1 MTILDTINSPKDL
14 RKLDR
19 KQLHE
24 LADEIRYR
32 IIDVV
37 SRIGGHF
44 GGNLGIVELT
54 LALHYVFNTP
64 RDQIVFDTGH
74 QSYPHK
80 LITGRR
86 DTFET
91 IRMHGGISGFCK
103 REESE
108 YDVFNAGHA
117 STSISAALGIAVAR
131 DIKDENYRVV
141 AVIGDGALS
150 GGLALEGLNQAGHL
164 KRKLMIILNDND
176 MSISTNVGAMSGY
189 LNGIIKGQTYNQAKD
204 LAKGIMDRIPL
215 VGGKLHGMASDME
228 QLFKHM
234 IVPGTLFEELGFK
247 YLGPYDGHDLDFLID
262 LFEKNK
268 DYNGPLLVHVITKKG
283 KGYVP
288 AENKPIWSH
297 GVSPFDIESGEVVK
311 STKASAP
318 SYTAVFAE
326 TLIELAKR
334 DPKIVAIT
342 AAMPDGTGLDKFGK
356 ALPERMFDVGIAE
369 EHAVTFCGGMATQGM
384 KPIAAIYSTFLQRAF
399 DQVFHDVA
407 IMDLPVVFAL
417 DRGGIA
423 GADGPTHHGIY
434 DMAYL
439 RIFPNMVCMAPKDEN
454 ELRHMLKTSFETG
467 HPTSLRYPRG
477 NGFGVAM
484 DAELKSLPIGKGEVM
499 REGEAGVI
507 FAIGNEVW
515 PAVQAAEI
523 LAKEGIEVAVVN
535 ARFIKPLD
543 DELITKYCRPFAR
556 VITVEEG
563 SLAGGFGSAV
573 MERVQQLGIRNVDFH
588 RIGIPDEYVHHG
600 AQDVL
605 RAQYDLDG
613 NGIAKR
619 VREFLGGRAGE
630 EQPRALG
637 TIGALGDMIQEIWK
651 DVPDEVFQ
659 RMHEKGHDS
668 DHIDEVNKPVE
679 DPDLAA
685 LNARGATLGEVAEH
699 LFKDVPEED
708 LARLPGSDHVDEVV
722 YGLRRTAT
730 K

>member
-1 MTILDTINSPKDL
+1 MTLLDTINSPKDL

-19 KQLHE
+19 RQLHE
-24 LADEIRYR
+24 LAGEIRYR

-131 DIKDENYRVV
+131 DIKAENYRVV

-189 LNGIIKGQTYNQAKD
+189 LNGIIKGQAYNQAKD
-204 LAKGIMDRIPL
+204 LARGIMDRIPV
-215 VGGKLHGMASDME
+215 VGGKLHGLASDME

-297 GVSPFDIESGEVVK
+297 GVTPFDIESGEVVK
-311 STKASAP
+311 STKSSAP

-342 AAMPDGTGLDKFGK
+342 AAMPEGTGLDKFGK
-356 ALPERMFDVGIAE
+356 ALPERTFDVGIAE

-467 HPTSLRYPRG
+467 HPTSIRYPRG
-477 NGFGVAM
+477 NGFGVTM
-484 DAELKSLPIGKGEVM
+484 DAELQSLPVGKGEVM

-515 PAVQAAEI
+515 PSMQAAEI

-563 SLAGGFGSAV
+563 SLAGGFGSAI
-573 MERVQQLGIRNVDFH
+573 MERVQHLGIRNVDFH

-605 RAQYDLDG
+605 RAQYDLDA

-619 VREFLGGRAGE
+619 VREFLRTTTPMSLGE
-630 EQPRALG
+630 MAE
-637 TIGALGDMIQEIWK
+637 EIWK
-651 DVPDEVFQ
+651 DVPEEVFR

-668 DHIDEVNKPVE
+668 DHIDKVKKPDE

>member
-1 MTILDTINSPKDL
+1 
-14 RKLDR
+14 
-19 KQLHE
+19 
-24 LADEIRYR
+24 
-32 IIDVV
+32 
-37 SRIGGHF
+37 
-44 GGNLGIVELT
+44 
-54 LALHYVFNTP
+54 
-64 RDQIVFDTGH
+64 
-74 QSYPHK
+74 
-80 LITGRR
+80 
-86 DTFET
+86 
-91 IRMHGGISGFCK
+91 
-103 REESE
+103 
-108 YDVFNAGHA
+108 
-117 STSISAALGIAVAR
+117 
-131 DIKDENYRVV
+131 
-141 AVIGDGALS
+141 
-150 GGLALEGLNQAGHL
+150 
-164 KRKLMIILNDND
+164 
-176 MSISTNVGAMSGY
+176 
-189 LNGIIKGQTYNQAKD
+189 
-204 LAKGIMDRIPL
+204 MDRIPL

-288 AENKPIWSH
+288 AENRPIWSH
-297 GVSPFDIESGEVVK
+297 GVSPFDIDSGDVVK
-311 STKASAP
+311 STKSSPP

-326 TLIELAKR
+326 ALIELAKR
-334 DPKIVAIT
+334 DPKIVGIT
-342 AAMPDGTGLDKFGK
+342 AAMPDGTGMDKFGK
-356 ALPERMFDVGIAE
+356 AFPDRMFDVGIAE
-369 EHAVTFCGGMATQGM
+369 EHAVTFCGGLATQGM

-477 NGFGVAM
+477 NGFGVTM
-484 DAELKSLPIGKGEVM
+484 DAELQSLPIGKGEVM
-499 REGEAGVI
+499 REGNAGAI

-515 PAVQAAEI
+515 PSMQAAEI
-523 LAKEGIEVAVVN
+523 LAKEGTEVAVIN

-543 DELITKYCRPFAR
+543 DDLIAKYCRPFTKI
-556 VITVEEG
+556 ITVEEG
-563 SLAGGFGSAV
+563 SLAGGFGAAI
-573 MERVQQLGIRNVDFH
+573 MERVQQLGIRDVAFH

-605 RAQYDLDG
+605 RAQYDLDA

-619 VREFLGGRAGE
+619 VREFVGGAERW
-630 EQPRALG
+630 G
-637 TIGALGDMIQEIWK
+637 TIGDFGAMADEIWK
-651 DVPDEVFQ
+651 DVPDDVFR

-668 DHIDEVNKPVE
+668 DHIDEV
-679 DPDLAA
+679 
-685 LNARGATLGEVAEH
+685 
-699 LFKDVPEED
+699 
-708 LARLPGSDHVDEVV
+708 V
-722 YGLRRTAT
+722 YGLKRVTT

>member
-1 MTILDTINSPKDL
+1 MTLLDTINSPHDL

-24 LADEIRYR
+24 LAGEIRHR
-32 IIDVV
+32 IIEVV
-37 SRIGGHF
+37 SKIGGHF

-54 LALHYVFNTP
+54 LALHYVFDTP

-86 DTFET
+86 DTFDT

-131 DIKDENYRVV
+131 DIKHDDYRVV
-141 AVIGDGALS
+141 AIIGDGALS

-189 LNGIIKGQTYNQAKD
+189 LNGIIKGQAYNQAKD
-204 LAKGIMDRIPL
+204 LARGIMDRIPL

-247 YLGPYDGHDLDFLID
+247 YLGPFDGHDLDFLID

-297 GVSPFDIESGEVVK
+297 GVSPFDIESGEVGPA
-311 STKASAP
+311 TQASAP

-334 DPKIVAIT
+334 DPKIVGIT
-342 AAMPDGTGLDKFGK
+342 AAMPDGTGMDKFTK
-356 ALPERMFDVGIAE
+356 AFPERAFDVGIAE
-369 EHAVTFCGGMATQGM
+369 EHAVTFCGGLATQGM

-417 DRGGIA
+417 DRAGIA
-423 GADGPTHHGIY
+423 GQDGPTHHGIY

-439 RIFPNMVCMAPKDEN
+439 RVFPNMVCMAPKDEN
-454 ELRHMLKTSFETG
+454 ELRHMLKTAFETG

-477 NGFGVAM
+477 SGQGVKL
-484 DAELKSLPIGKGEVM
+484 DAEVQSLPIGKGEVL
-499 REGEAGVI
+499 RDPGNPQAAI

-515 PAVQAAEI
+515 PAVQAAEL

-543 DELITKYCRPFAR
+543 DELIRRFCKRGAKI
-556 VITVEEG
+556 ITVEEG

-573 MERVQQLGIRNVDFH
+573 MERCEQLGLTNVQFH

-605 RAQYDLDG
+605 RAQYDLHTE
-613 NGIAKR
+613 GIAKR
-619 VREFLGGRAGE
+619 AREAF
-630 EQPRALG
+630 
-637 TIGALGDMIQEIWK
+637 
-651 DVPDEVFQ
+651 
-659 RMHEKGHDS
+659 
-668 DHIDEVNKPVE
+668 
-679 DPDLAA
+679 DL
-685 LNARGATLGEVAEH
+685 NTPMTLGELGELIREVT
-699 LFKDVPEED
+699 KDIPEESM
-708 LARLPGSDHVDEVV
+708 RKLPDSTEIDEAV
-722 YGLRRTAT
+722 YGIRRHVTA

>member
-1 MTILDTINSPKDL
+1 MTLLDTINSPKDL

-24 LADEIRYR
+24 LAGEIRHR
-32 IIDVV
+32 IIEVV

-74 QSYPHK
+74 QTYPHK

-86 DTFET
+86 DTFDT

-131 DIKDENYRVV
+131 DIKNENYRVV
-141 AVIGDGALS
+141 AIIGDGALS

-189 LNGIIKGQTYNQAKD
+189 LNGIIKGQAYNQAKD
-204 LAKGIMDRIPL
+204 LARGIMDRIPL
-215 VGGKLHGMASDME
+215 VGGKIHGMASDME

-247 YLGPYDGHDLDFLID
+247 YLGPYDGHDLDFLIE

-268 DYNGPLLVHVITKKG
+268 DYNGPLLIHVITKKG

-297 GVSPFDIESGEVVK
+297 GVTPFDIDSGEVVK
-311 STKASAP
+311 STKSSPP
-318 SYTAVFAE
+318 SYTAVFAD

-342 AAMPDGTGLDKFGK
+342 AAMPDGTGLDKFKK

-384 KPIAAIYSTFLQRAF
+384 KPVAAIYSTFLQRAF

-454 ELRHMLKTSFETG
+454 ELRHMVKTSFETG

-484 DAELKSLPIGKGEVM
+484 DAELQSLPVGKGELM

-515 PAVQAAEI
+515 PSMQAAEI

-563 SLAGGFGSAV
+563 SLAGGFGSAI
-573 MERVQQLGIRNVDFH
+573 MERVQQLGIRDVRFH

-605 RAQYDLDG
+605 RAQYDLDA

-619 VREFLGGRAGE
+619 VREFVGGVVAEDNAPGSNTV
-630 EQPRALG
+630 G
-637 TIGALGDMIQEIWK
+637 TLGDRLEEIFK
-651 DVPDEVFQ
+651 DVPDEVFR

-668 DHIDEVNKPVE
+668 DHIDEV
-679 DPDLAA
+679 
-685 LNARGATLGEVAEH
+685 
-699 LFKDVPEED
+699 
-708 LARLPGSDHVDEVV
+708 V
-722 YGLRRTAT
+722 YGIRRRVST

>member
-1 MTILDTINSPKDL
+1 MARLLDSINTPHDL

-19 KQLHE
+19 KQLPQV
-24 LADEIRYR
+24 AQEIRDQ
-32 IIDVV
+32 IVDVV

-54 LALHYVFNTP
+54 LALHYLYDTP

-86 DTFET
+86 DTFHT
-91 IRMHGGISGFCK
+91 IRMHNGISGFCK

-131 DIKDENYRVV
+131 DFRKEDYRV
-141 AVIGDGALS
+141 AAIIGDGALS

-164 KRKLMIILNDND
+164 KRKLLIILNDND

-189 LNGIIKGQTYNQAKD
+189 LNQIIKGQRYNQAKD
-204 LAKGIMDRIPL
+204 LAKGVMDRIPL
-215 VGGKLHGMASDME
+215 IGGKLHGLAHDME
-228 QLFKHM
+228 QVLKNM

-247 YLGPYDGHDLDFLID
+247 YLGPYDGHDLELLLD
-262 LFEKNK
+262 LFEENR
-268 DYNGPLLVHVITKKG
+268 DYDGPLLIHVITKKG
-283 KGYVP
+283 KGYKP

-297 GVSPFDIESGEVVK
+297 GVNPFDVLTGEVPK
-311 STKASAP
+311 SNKPAP
-318 SYTAVFAE
+318 PVTYTAAFADA
-326 TLIELAKR
+326 LVALAKE

-342 AAMPDGTGLDKFGK
+342 AAMPEGTGLDKFAK
-356 ALPERMFDVGIAE
+356 NFPDRMFDVGIAE
-369 EHAVTFCGGMATQGM
+369 EHAVTFSGGMATQGM
-384 KPIAAIYSTFLQRAF
+384 KPVAAIYSTFLQRAF

-454 ELRHMLKTSFETG
+454 ELRHMVKTALETG

-477 NGFGVAM
+477 SGVGVEL
-484 DAELKSLPIGKGEVM
+484 DAELKALPVGKGEVM
-499 REGEAGVI
+499 REGADATI
-507 FAIGNEVW
+507 FAIGSEVW
-515 PAVQAAEI
+515 PAMEAAEI
-523 LAKEGIEVAVVN
+523 LAKENINVTVIN

-543 DELITKYCRPFAR
+543 DELIRKYCVANSNI
-556 VITVEEG
+556 VTVEEG
-563 SLAGGFGSAV
+563 SLAGGFGSAI
-573 MERVQQLGIRNVDFH
+573 MERCEELGIHDVNFH

-600 AQDVL
+600 TQDIL
-605 RAQYDLDG
+605 RASHDLHPE
-613 NGIAKR
+613 GIAKR
-619 VREFLGGRAGE
+619 VREFVG
-630 EQPRALG
+630 PRRYA
-637 TIGALGDMIQEIWK
+637 TIG
-651 DVPDEVFQ
+651 EVAQIFIDAGMQ
-659 RMHEKGHDS
+659 IPEEDLIRMHEKGKDS
-668 DHIDEVNKPVE
+668 EHIDE
-679 DPDLAA
+679 
-685 LNARGATLGEVAEH
+685 
-699 LFKDVPEED
+699 F
-708 LARLPGSDHVDEVV
+708 V
-722 YGLRRTAT
+722 YGKKKRATA

>member
-1 MTILDTINSPKDL
+1 MARLLDTIDTPLDL

-19 KQLHE
+19 RQLPQV
-24 LADEIRYR
+24 AQEIRDQ

-37 SRIGGHF
+37 SRVGGHF

-54 LALHYVFNTP
+54 LALHYVFQTP

-86 DTFET
+86 DTFHT
-91 IRMHGGISGFCK
+91 IRQHNGISGFCK
-103 REESE
+103 REESV

-117 STSISAALGIAVAR
+117 STSISAALGCAIGR
-131 DIKDENYRVV
+131 DFRKEDYRVV
-141 AVIGDGALS
+141 AIIGDGALS
-150 GGLALEGLNQAGHL
+150 GGLAFEGLNQAGHL
-164 KRKLMIILNDND
+164 KSRMIIVLNDND
-176 MSISTNVGAMSGY
+176 MSISTNVGAISGY
-189 LNGIIKGQTYNQAKD
+189 LNQIIKGQRYNQMKD
-204 LAKGIMDRIPL
+204 LAKGVMDRIPL
-215 VGGKLHGMASDME
+215 VGGKLHGLASDME
-228 QLFKHM
+228 QVFKHM

-247 YLGPYDGHDLDFLID
+247 YLGPYDGHNLDLLLD
-262 LFEKNK
+262 LFEENK
-268 DYNGPLLVHVITKKG
+268 DYDGPLLIHVITKKG

-297 GVSPFDIESGEVVK
+297 GVSPFDIPSGEVKK
-311 STKASAP
+311 SDKPAPP

-326 TLIELAKR
+326 ALIEMAKR
-334 DPKIVAIT
+334 DPKIVAVT
-342 AAMPDGTGLDKFGK
+342 GAMPEGTGLDKFQK
-356 ALPERMFDVGIAE
+356 AFPERMFDVGIAE

-384 KPIAAIYSTFLQRAF
+384 KPVAAIYSTFLQRAF

-454 ELRHMLKTSFETG
+454 ELRHMVRTAFETG

-477 NGFGVAM
+477 NGFGVKM
-484 DAELKSLPIGKGEVM
+484 DAEQQSLPVGKGEVL
-499 REGEAGVI
+499 REGEHATI

-515 PAVQAAEI
+515 PSMEAAET
-523 LAKEGIEVAVVN
+523 LAKEDINVAVIN

-543 DELITKYCRPFAR
+543 DELIAKYCKPYSR

-573 MERVQQLGIRNVDFH
+573 MERCEQLGIHNVSFH
-588 RIGIPDEYVHHG
+588 CIGIPDEYVHHG

-605 RAQYDLDG
+605 RAQYDLHPE
-613 NGIAKR
+613 GIAKR
-619 VREFLGGRAGE
+619 VREFVAAAAPDSGASFSERMDELAAQFPE
-630 EQPRALG
+630 EVSL
-637 TIGALGDMIQEIWK
+637 
-651 DVPDEVFQ
+651 
-659 RMHEKGHDS
+659 RMREKGKDS
-668 DHIDEVNKPVE
+668 E
-679 DPDLAA
+679 
-685 LNARGATLGEVAEH
+685 
-699 LFKDVPEED
+699 
-708 LARLPGSDHVDEVV
+708 HVDEFV
-722 YGLRRTAT
+722 YGKRSATA

>member
-1 MTILDTINSPKDL
+1 MTRLLDSIETPHDL

-19 KQLHE
+19 RQLPQ
-24 LADEIRYR
+24 LAQEIRAT

-54 LALHYVFNTP
+54 LALHYMFDTP

-86 DTFET
+86 DTFPT
-91 IRMHGGISGFCK
+91 IRQHNGISGFCK

-131 DIKDENYRVV
+131 DFRKENYRVV

-164 KRKLMIILNDND
+164 KRKLMIVLNDND

-189 LNGIIKGQTYNQAKD
+189 LNQIIKGQRYNQAKD
-204 LAKGIMDRIPL
+204 LARGVMDRIPL
-215 VGGKLHGMASDME
+215 IGGKLHGLAHDME
-228 QLFKHM
+228 QVLRNM

-247 YLGPYDGHDLDFLID
+247 YLGPYDGHDLDKLLEVFAEYRDYDGPVLI
-262 LFEKNK
+262 
-268 DYNGPLLVHVITKKG
+268 HVITKKG

-297 GVSPFDIESGEVVK
+297 GVSPFDIPSGEVIK
-311 STKASAP
+311 SDKPQPPT
-318 SYTAVFAE
+318 YTAVFADA
-326 TLIELAKR
+326 LIEMAKR

-342 AAMPDGTGLDKFGK
+342 AAMPEGTGLDKFAK

-369 EHAVTFCGGMATQGM
+369 EHAITFSGGMATQGM
-384 KPIAAIYSTFLQRAF
+384 KPVAAIYSTFLQRAF

-417 DRGGIA
+417 DRAGIA
-423 GADGPTHHGIY
+423 GQDGPTHHGIY

-439 RIFPNMVCMAPKDEN
+439 RVFPNMICMAPKDEN
-454 ELRHMLKTSFETG
+454 ELRHMVRTAFETG

-477 NGFGVAM
+477 NGFGVKL
-484 DAELKSLPIGKGEVM
+484 DAELQSLPVGKGEVL
-499 REGEAGVI
+499 REGADAAL

-515 PAVQAAEI
+515 PAMQAAEL
-523 LAKEGIEVAVVN
+523 LAADNINVTVIN

-543 DELITKYCRPFAR
+543 DELIAKYCQPYSS

-563 SLAGGFGSAV
+563 SLAGGFGAAV
-573 MERVQQLGIRNVDFH
+573 MERCEQLGIRDVRFH

-605 RAQYDLDG
+605 RAQYDLHAE
-613 NGIAKR
+613 GIARR
-619 VREFLGGRAGE
+619 VREFVGERKGGTVGELGQVIDEIFSNAPE
-630 EQPRALG
+630 EELRN
-637 TIGALGDMIQEIWK
+637 
-651 DVPDEVFQ
+651 VPD
-659 RMHEKGHDS
+659 
-668 DHIDEVNKPVE
+668 
-679 DPDLAA
+679 
-685 LNARGATLGEVAEH
+685 AE
-699 LFKDVPEED
+699 
-708 LARLPGSDHVDEVV
+708 RVDEVV
-722 YGLRRTAT
+722 YGVPRRVA

>member
-1 MTILDTINSPKDL
+1 MPRLLDSIETPRDL

-19 KQLHE
+19 KQLPQV
-24 LADEIRYR
+24 AQEIRDQ

-54 LALHYVFNTP
+54 LALHYMYDTP
-64 RDQIVFDTGH
+64 RDQIVYDTGH
-74 QSYPHK
+74 QTYPHK

-86 DTFET
+86 DTFHT
-91 IRMHGGISGFCK
+91 IRQHEGISGFCK

-117 STSISAALGIAVAR
+117 STSISAALGIAIAR
-131 DIKDENYRVV
+131 DFRKEDYRVV

-150 GGLALEGLNQAGHL
+150 GGIALEGLNQAGHL
-164 KRKLMIILNDND
+164 KSKLLIVLNDND

-189 LNGIIKGQTYNQAKD
+189 LNQIIKGQRYNQAKD
-204 LAKGIMDRIPL
+204 LAKGVMDRVPL
-215 VGGKLHGMASDME
+215 IGGKLHGLAHDME
-228 QLFKHM
+228 QVLKNM

-247 YLGPYDGHDLDFLID
+247 YLGPYDGHDLELLLN
-262 LFEKNK
+262 LFEEHR
-268 DYNGPLLVHVITKKG
+268 DYDGPLLLHVMTKKG

-297 GVSPFDIESGEVVK
+297 GVSPFDVITGEGK
-311 STKASAP
+311 KADKPQAP
-318 SYTAVFAE
+318 TYTAVFAD
-326 TLIELAKR
+326 TLIELAKK
-334 DPKIVAIT
+334 DPKIVAVT
-342 AAMPDGTGLDKFGK
+342 AAMPDGTGLDKFAK
-356 ALPERMFDVGIAE
+356 ALPGRMYDVGIAE
-369 EHAVTFCGGMATQGM
+369 EHAITFCGGMATQGM

-454 ELRHMLKTSFETG
+454 ELRHMVKTAFETG

-477 NGFGVAM
+477 NGYGVEM
-484 DAELKSLPIGKGEVM
+484 DAELKSLPVGKGEVL
-499 REGEAGVI
+499 REGADATI

-515 PAVQAAEI
+515 PAMQAAEM
-523 LAKEGIEVAVVN
+523 LASENINVTVIN

-543 DELITKYCRPFAR
+543 DELITKYCRPDSY

-563 SLAGGFGSAV
+563 SIAGGFGSAI
-573 MERVQQLGIRNVDFH
+573 MERCEQLGIQGVKFH
-588 RIGIPDEYVHHG
+588 CIGIPDEYVHHG

-605 RAQYDLDG
+605 RAQYDLHPE
-613 NGIAKR
+613 GIAKR
-619 VREFLGGRAGE
+619 VREFVGPRESISGAELAEILVELGNRIPE
-630 EQPRALG
+630 EDL
-637 TIGALGDMIQEIWK
+637 I
-651 DVPDEVFQ
+651 
-659 RMHEKGHDS
+659 RMHEKGKDS
-668 DHIDEVNKPVE
+668 DHIDE
-679 DPDLAA
+679 
-685 LNARGATLGEVAEH
+685 
-699 LFKDVPEED
+699 F
-708 LARLPGSDHVDEVV
+708 V
-722 YGLRRTAT
+722 YGKKRTVA

>member
-1 MTILDTINSPKDL
+1 MTLLDTINSPHDL
-14 RKLDR
+14 RLLNR
-19 KQLHE
+19 RQLHE
-24 LADEIRYR
+24 LTGEIRHR

-54 LALHYVFNTP
+54 LALHYVFDTP

-74 QSYPHK
+74 QTYPHK

-91 IRMHGGISGFCK
+91 IRMHDGISGFCK

-131 DIKDENYRVV
+131 DIKAENYRVV

-204 LAKGIMDRIPL
+204 LARGIMDRIPL
-215 VGGKLHGMASDME
+215 VGGKIHGMASDME

-297 GVSPFDIESGEVVK
+297 GVTPFDIPSGEVVK
-311 STKASAP
+311 SKPAPP

-326 TLIELAKR
+326 TLIELATR

-356 ALPERMFDVGIAE
+356 AHPDRTFDVGIAE
-369 EHAVTFCGGMATQGM
+369 EHAVTFCGGMATQGL

-439 RIFPNMVCMAPKDEN
+439 RIFPNMICMAPKDEN

-477 NGFGVAM
+477 SGYGVTM
-484 DAELKSLPIGKGEVM
+484 DAELQSLPIGKGEVM
-499 REGEAGVI
+499 REGADGVI
-507 FAIGNEVW
+507 FGIGNEVW

-523 LAKEGIEVAVVN
+523 LAKDGIEVAVIN

-543 DELITKYCRPFAR
+543 DELITKYCKPFAR

-563 SLAGGFGSAV
+563 SLAGGFGSAI
-573 MERVQQLGIRNVDFH
+573 MERVQQLGIRNVEFL
-588 RIGIPDEYVHHG
+588 RLGIPDEYVHHG

-605 RAQYDLDG
+605 RAQYDLGVDG
-613 NGIAKR
+613 IVKR
-619 VREFLGGRAGE
+619 VREFVGEKKSGTLGE
-630 EQPRALG
+630 LG
-637 TIGALGDMIQEIWK
+637 TILDEIGSRI
-651 DVPDEVFQ
+651 PDADLK
-659 RMHEKGHDS
+659 RMHDRGVDS
-668 DHIDEVNKPVE
+668 DHIDEV
-679 DPDLAA
+679 
-685 LNARGATLGEVAEH
+685 
-699 LFKDVPEED
+699 
-708 LARLPGSDHVDEVV
+708 V
-722 YGLRRTAT
+722 YGLPQRVA

>member
-1 MTILDTINSPKDL
+1 MTRLLDSIDTPADV
-14 RKLDR
+14 RRLDR
-19 KQLHE
+19 AQLPQ
-24 LADEIRYR
+24 LAQEIRET
-32 IIDVV
+32 IIDTV
-37 SRIGGHF
+37 SKIGGHF

-54 LALHYVFNTP
+54 LALHYAFDTP

-74 QSYPHK
+74 QTYPHK

-86 DTFET
+86 DTFDT
-91 IRMHGGISGFCK
+91 IRQHNGISGFCK

-131 DIKDENYRVV
+131 DFRKEDYRVV

-164 KRKLMIILNDND
+164 KRKLMIVLNDND

-189 LNGIIKGQTYNQAKD
+189 LNSIIKGQRYNQMKD
-204 LAKGIMDRIPL
+204 LAKGVMDRIPL
-215 VGGKLHGMASDME
+215 VGGKLHGLAHDME
-228 QLFKHM
+228 QVLKNM
-234 IVPGTLFEELGFK
+234 VVPGTLFEELGFR
-247 YLGPYDGHDLDFLID
+247 YLGPYDGHDLKFLID
-262 LFEKNK
+262 LFEEHR
-268 DYNGPLLVHVITKKG
+268 DYNGPLLIHVMTKKG
-283 KGYVP
+283 SGYKP
-288 AENKPIWSH
+288 AEDKPIWSH
-297 GVSPFDIESGEVVK
+297 GVSPFDRASGEVTK
-311 STKASAP
+311 SDKPAPP
-318 SYTAVFAE
+318 SYTAVFSE

-342 AAMPDGTGLDKFGK
+342 AAMPDGTGLDKFAK

-369 EHAVTFCGGMATQGM
+369 EHAVTFSGGMATQGM

-439 RIFPNMVCMAPKDEN
+439 RVFPNMICMAPKDEN

-477 NGFGVAM
+477 NGYGVAM
-484 DAELKSLPIGKGEVM
+484 DAELQSLPIGKGEVL
-499 REGEAGVI
+499 RDPANAQATI

-515 PAVQAAEI
+515 PAMQAAEL
-523 LAKEGIEVAVVN
+523 LAKEQIEVAVIN

-543 DELITKYCRPFAR
+543 DELIKKYCVSGAKI
-556 VITVEEG
+556 VTVEEG
-563 SLAGGFGSAV
+563 SLAGGFGAAV
-573 MERVQQLGIRNVDFH
+573 MERCEQLGITGVQFH

-605 RAQYDLDG
+605 RAQYDLHAE
-613 NGIAKR
+613 GIAKR
-619 VREFLGGRAGE
+619 LRELGVETGSLAGPDE
-630 EQPRALG
+630 GDDAMRTIGDLAERMSRITRGAPADALDGLPSSDSVDDVVYAVGPRA
-637 TIGALGDMIQEIWK
+637 
-651 DVPDEVFQ
+651 
-659 RMHEKGHDS
+659 
-668 DHIDEVNKPVE
+668 
-679 DPDLAA
+679 
-685 LNARGATLGEVAEH
+685 NA
-699 LFKDVPEED
+699 K
-708 LARLPGSDHVDEVV
+708 
-722 YGLRRTAT
+722 
-730 K
+730 

>member
-1 MTILDTINSPKDL
+1 MPRLLDSIDSPRDL

-19 KQLHE
+19 KQLPQV
-24 LADEIRYR
+24 AQEIRDT

-37 SRIGGHF
+37 ARIGGHF

-54 LALHYVFNTP
+54 LALHYVFDTP

-86 DTFET
+86 DTFPT
-91 IRMHGGISGFCK
+91 IRQHNGISGFCK

-131 DIKDENYRVV
+131 DFRQEDYRVV
-141 AVIGDGALS
+141 AIIGDGALS

-164 KRKLMIILNDND
+164 KSKLMIVLNDND

-189 LNGIIKGQTYNQAKD
+189 LNQIIKGQRYNQMKD
-204 LAKGIMDRIPL
+204 LAKGVMDRVPL
-215 VGGKLHGMASDME
+215 VGGKLHGLAHDME
-228 QLFKHM
+228 QVLKNM

-247 YLGPYDGHDLDFLID
+247 YLGPYDGHDLELLLK
-262 LFEKNK
+262 LFEENK
-268 DYNGPLLVHVITKKG
+268 DYDGPLLIHVITKKG
-283 KGYVP
+283 KGYKP

-297 GVSPFDIESGEVVK
+297 GVNPFDMATGEVKK
-311 STKASAP
+311 SDKVSPPT
-318 SYTAVFAE
+318 YTAVFADA
-326 TLIELAKR
+326 LIELAKN

-342 AAMPDGTGLDKFGK
+342 AAMPEGTGLDKFAK
-356 ALPERMFDVGIAE
+356 AMPDRMFDVGIAE
-369 EHAVTFCGGMATQGM
+369 EHAVTFSGGMATQGM
-384 KPIAAIYSTFLQRAF
+384 KPVAAIYSTFLQRAF

-407 IMDLPVVFAL
+407 IMDLPVVFCL

-439 RIFPNMVCMAPKDEN
+439 RIFPNMICMAPKDEN
-454 ELRHMLKTSFETG
+454 ELRHMLKTAFETG

-477 NGFGVAM
+477 NGIGVAM
-484 DAELKSLPIGKGEVM
+484 DAELKSLPVGKGEVL
-499 REGEAGVI
+499 REGKDATI

-515 PAVQAAEI
+515 PAMEAAEQLSRDDI
-523 LAKEGIEVAVVN
+523 NVTVIN

-543 DELITKYCRPFAR
+543 DELIEKYCRPYSA

-573 MERVQQLGIRNVDFH
+573 MERCEQLGIRDVRFH

-600 AQDVL
+600 TQDVL
-605 RAQYDLDG
+605 RAQYDLHAE
-613 NGIAKR
+613 GIAKR
-619 VREFLGGRAGE
+619 VKWYLVDEPAARTKRFLDDLE
-630 EQPRALG
+630 EISKQ
-637 TIGALGDMIQEIWK
+637 I
-651 DVPDEVFQ
+651 PDEVLAK
-659 RMHEKGHDS
+659 MHEKGKDS
-668 DHIDEVNKPVE
+668 DHIDEFITGK
-679 DPDLAA
+679 
-685 LNARGATLGEVAEH
+685 
-699 LFKDVPEED
+699 
-708 LARLPGSDHVDEVV
+708 
-722 YGLRRTAT
+722 RRVSA